1 MLARNSIFAEN
12 PIFLTPFNT
21 PYLVYKLL
29 VLDLDGTLTNSKKEI
44 TPHTLEVLLEA
55 QRQGLRIV
63 LASGRPVF
71 GIAPLADQLHLAEND
86 GYVLAYNGGQIVRWS
101 DHQVIDQKML
111 DPEVLPYVYECS
123 KRQFTDKDG
132 KLTRFQILSYH
143 GDVVFTEN
151 PGDQYVNYEC
161 WLNRIPCKK
170 VDNFLEAVD
179 CLLPKCLIVG
189 DPEPLHELELEMAEH
204 LKGKNGVYRSEAF
217 FLEIVPLGIDK
228 AQRLSVL
235 LEHLGMTREEMICVG
250 DGYNDQSM
258 IEYAGLG
265 VAMSNAK
272 PEVRAV
278 ADYITLS
285 NEEDGVAAVVEKFC
299 LA

>member
-1 MLARNSIFAEN
+1 M
-12 PIFLTPFNT
+12 
-21 PYLVYKLL
+21 YKLL

-44 TPHTLEVLLEA
+44 TPHTLQVLLKA
-55 QRQGLRIV
+55 QQQGLRII

-71 GIAPLADQLHLAEND
+71 GIAPLADQLHLAEYD

-101 DHQVIDQKML
+101 DHKVISQQML
-111 DPEVLPYVYECS
+111 DPEVLPYIYECS
-123 KRQFTDKDG
+123 KRQVPGKDG
-132 KLTRFQILSYH
+132 KIATFQVLSYR
-143 GDVVFTEN
+143 GDKVFTEN

-161 WLNRIPCKK
+161 WLNRIPCDK

-189 DPEPLHELELEMAEH
+189 DPEPLHVLELEMAEH
-204 LKGKNGVYRSEAF
+204 LRGKNDVYRSEAF

-228 AQRLSVL
+228 AKRLSII
-235 LEHLGMTREEMICVG
+235 LEHLGIDKSEMICCG

-265 VAMSNAK
+265 VAMANAK
-272 PEVRAV
+272 PEVKAV

-299 LA
+299 MA

>member
-1 MLARNSIFAEN
+1 M
-12 PIFLTPFNT
+12 
-21 PYLVYKLL
+21 YKLL

-44 TPHTLEVLLEA
+44 TPHTLQVLLKA
-55 QRQGLRIV
+55 QQQGLRII

-71 GIAPLADQLHLAEND
+71 GIAPLADQLHLAEYD

-101 DHQVIDQKML
+101 DHKVISQQML
-111 DPEVLPYVYECS
+111 DPEVLPYIYECS
-123 KRQFTDKDG
+123 KRQIPGKDG
-132 KLTRFQILSYH
+132 KIATFQVLSYR
-143 GDVVFTEN
+143 GDKVFTEN

-161 WLNRIPCKK
+161 WLNRIPCDK

-189 DPEPLHELELEMAEH
+189 DPEPLHVLELEMAEH
-204 LKGKNGVYRSEAF
+204 LRGKNDVYRSEAF

-228 AQRLSVL
+228 AKRLSII
-235 LEHLGMTREEMICVG
+235 LEHLGIDKSEMICCG

-265 VAMSNAK
+265 VAMANAK
-272 PEVRAV
+272 PEVKAV

-299 LA
+299 MA

>member
-1 MLARNSIFAEN
+1 M
-12 PIFLTPFNT
+12 
-21 PYLVYKLL
+21 YKLL

-55 QRQGLRIV
+55 QRHGLRIV

-132 KLTRFQILSYH
+132 KLTNFQILSYR

-161 WLNRIPCKK
+161 WLNRIPCEK

-235 LEHLGMTREEMICVG
+235 LQHLGLSREEMICVG

-265 VAMSNAK
+265 VAMANAK
-272 PEVRAV
+272 PEVIAA
-278 ADYITLS
+278 ADYVTLS

-299 LA
+299 AQI

>member
-1 MLARNSIFAEN
+1 M
-12 PIFLTPFNT
+12 
-21 PYLVYKLL
+21 YKLL
-29 VLDLDGTLTNSKKEI
+29 ALDLDGTLTNSQKEI
-44 TPHTLEVLLEA
+44 TPHTVEVLLKA
-55 QRQGLRIV
+55 QEQGLRIV

-71 GIAPLADQLHLAEND
+71 GIAPLADQLHLAEHD

-101 DHQVIDQKML
+101 DHQVISQQML
-111 DPEVLPYVYECS
+111 DPEVLPYIYACS
-123 KRQFTDKDG
+123 KRQFIDAEG
-132 KLTRFQILSYH
+132 KPTTFQILSYR
-143 GDVVFTEN
+143 GDTVFTEN
-151 PGDQYVNYEC
+151 PGDQYVKYEC
-161 WLNRIPCKK
+161 WLNRIPCDK
-170 VDNFLEAVD
+170 VDNFLEAAT

-204 LKGKNGVYRSEAF
+204 LKGKNDVYRSEAF
-217 FLEIVPLGIDK
+217 FLEIVPPGIDK
-228 AQRLSVL
+228 AKRLSIL
-235 LEHLGMTREEMICVG
+235 LEHLGMDRSELIACG

-285 NEEDGVAAVVEKFC
+285 NEEDGVAAAVEKFC